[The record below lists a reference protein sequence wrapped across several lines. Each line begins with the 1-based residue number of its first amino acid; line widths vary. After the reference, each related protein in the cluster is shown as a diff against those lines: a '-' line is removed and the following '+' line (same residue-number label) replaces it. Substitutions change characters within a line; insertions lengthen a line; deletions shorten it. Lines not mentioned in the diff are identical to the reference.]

1 MTPSTRGRAA
11 SSQSPRRNLLLAS
24 YVGQRT
30 SGFSSLQHTA
40 IGFPIAGRPTL
51 VGGTQSEFTIPQFS
65 FPLDFAVRAQK
76 NRAERERERERERE
90 GLLMQVDWVPFLG
103 RTFFFSRVVRSCISR
118 QKAPISLWG
127 EIRIAKTAGL

>member
-76 NRAERERERERERE
+76 NRAERERERERER
-90 GLLMQVDWVPFLG
+90 GFVNAGRLG
-103 RTFFFSRVVRSCISR
+103 TLFREDVFFSRVVRSCISR